1 MFGWINDGLYA
12 VLNWIQSWAGY
23 WGLAIIIFTI
33 MVRLCLTP
41 LDIKSRVSMR
51 KTQKLAPQQQALQK
65 DTAYLLRKQNAFL
78 QEKAPEGNRAR

>member
-23 WGLAIIIFTI
+23 WGIAIILFTI

-41 LDIKSRVSMR
+41 LDIKSRASMR
-51 KTQKLAPQQQALQK
+51 KTQKLQPQLQALQK
-65 DTAYLLRKQNAFL
+65 DVHYLLKKQGALKNPDAR
-78 QEKAPEGNRAR
+78 EGNRAR